1 MKKVYKSGISYWLL
15 SIIMLVLSTVSVL
28 LYLDGVPWIAL
39 LLILALF
46 LFILQ
51 LFVNTYYV
59 IEKEM
64 LKIRSGFLY
73 KLDLD
78 IQQIIRIEETS
89 SPLSS
94 PAASFE
100 RLEII
105 YNKFDSVIISPKEKQ
120 LFIQDILQINPSIE
134 IKYKK

>member
-15 SIIMLVLSTVSVL
+15 SIVLLVLSTVSVL

-64 LKIRSGFLY
+64 LKIRAGFLY

-78 IQQIIRIEETS
+78 IQQIKRIEETS

>member
-15 SIIMLVLSTVSVL
+15 SILLIVLSTISIL
-28 LYLDGVPWIAL
+28 LYLDGAPWYAL
-39 LLILALF
+39 LLVFALF
-46 LFILQ
+46 AFILQ
-51 LFVNTYYV
+51 LFVNTYYI
-59 IEKEM
+59 IEEDV

-73 KLDLD
+73 KLNVD
-78 IQQIIRIEETS
+78 IHQIKKIEETN

-94 PAASFE
+94 PAASFD
-100 RLEII
+100 RIEII

-120 LFIQDILQINPSIE
+120 LFIQDILQINPTIE

>member
-15 SIIMLVLSTVSVL
+15 SLVLLVLSTVSVL

-46 LFILQ
+46 IFILQ
-51 LFVNTYYV
+51 LFVNTNYV
-59 IEKEM
+59 IDKEM
-64 LKIRSGFLY
+64 LKIRAGFLY
-73 KLDLD
+73 KLDLN

-94 PAASFE
+94 PAASFD

-105 YNKFDSVIISPKEKQ
+105 YNKFDSVIISPKEKK
-120 LFIQDILQINPSIE
+120 LFIQDILQINPTIE
-134 IKYKK
+134 IKYRK